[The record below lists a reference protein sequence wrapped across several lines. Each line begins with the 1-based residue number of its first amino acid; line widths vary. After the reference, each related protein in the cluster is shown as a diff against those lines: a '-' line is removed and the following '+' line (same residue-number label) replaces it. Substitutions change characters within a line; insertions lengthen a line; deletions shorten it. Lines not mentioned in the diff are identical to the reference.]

1 MLLYNIFFL
10 PLMTI
15 MSGYIIKDY
24 DPTVY
29 KYKPKYISQNGVNLT
44 FLKFTDAQWEYFLKV
59 LTKKYF
65 RFSAL
70 LSLIFNLFSQF
81 VITKFFEMDPM
92 IINFI
97 FWIIINISIFILM
110 IYKTKKVIKK

>member
-24 DPTVY
+24 DPKVY

-65 RFSAL
+65 MFSAL
-70 LSLIFNLFSQF
+70 LSLIFNLISQF
-81 VITKFFEMDPM
+81 LITKIFEIDPM
-92 IINFI
+92 MLNFI
-97 FWIIINISIFILM
+97 FWIITNISIFILM